1 MPDGK
6 TIAAMSLP
14 IPENLTQYAGRDLE
28 GMCFAENYHRW
39 ILRIFEPFLGTQ
51 LVEVGAG
58 TGSFSELVLKGR
70 IESLSLVEPSEEMY
84 KILHSRINRGHRSVK
99 INTYNAFF
107 TRVADHIRVNQRPDS
122 IIYVN
127 VMEHIAD
134 DETEL
139 RVAHQTLDDGGR
151 IFIFVPA
158 LRWLYGSLDQ
168 QIGHHRRYTRG
179 ELESKCVLAGFQVIR
194 SGYFDF
200 AGIVPWGIKYRVLKS
215 EKLEPKAVK
224 LYDKFV
230 VPAARAVESFIK
242 PPIGKNLFVI
252 AEKT

>member
-1 MPDGK
+1 
-6 TIAAMSLP
+6 MSLP
-14 IPENLTQYAGRDLE
+14 ITEDLTQYAGRDLE

-39 ILRIFEPFLGTQ
+39 ILRIFQPFLGTK

-70 IESLSLVEPSEEMY
+70 IESLALVEPSAEMY
-84 KILHSRINRGHRSVK
+84 KILHGRIDRTDRAVQ
-99 INTYNAFF
+99 ITTYNSFF
-107 TRVADHIRVNQRPDS
+107 TRVADHIRLHQRPDS

-134 DETEL
+134 DELEL
-139 RVAHQTLDDGGR
+139 RVAHKTLDDGGR

-168 QIGHHRRYTRG
+168 QIGHHRRYSRA
-179 ELESKCVLAGFQVIR
+179 ELESKCSRAGFRLIR

-200 AGIVPWGIKYRVLKS
+200 AGIVPWGIKYRVLRS
-215 EKLEPKAVK
+215 DKLDPKAVM
-224 LYDKFV
+224 LYDRFV
-230 VPAARAVESFIK
+230 VPAARAVESVIK

-252 AEKT
+252 AEKI

>member
-99 INTYNAFF
+99 STSPT
-107 TRVADHIRVNQRPDS
+107 TRRSCASRTRLWTMAGVFSFLFPRFA
-122 IIYVN
+122 
-127 VMEHIAD
+127 
-134 DETEL
+134 
-139 RVAHQTLDDGGR
+139 
-151 IFIFVPA
+151 
-158 LRWLYGSLDQ
+158 GSMAAWISRLVT
-168 QIGHHRRYTRG
+168 IGVTRG
-179 ELESKCVLAGFQVIR
+179 ASSKANAYSQAFR
-194 SGYFDF
+194 
-200 AGIVPWGIKYRVLKS
+200 
-215 EKLEPKAVK
+215 
-224 LYDKFV
+224 
-230 VPAARAVESFIK
+230 
-242 PPIGKNLFVI
+242 
-252 AEKT
+252 

>member
-1 MPDGK
+1 
-6 TIAAMSLP
+6 MSLP
-14 IPENLTQYAGRDLE
+14 IAEDLTKYAGRDLE

-58 TGSFSELVLKGR
+58 RGSFSELLLKGR

-84 KILHSRINRGHRSVK
+84 TILHSRLSHEGRSVK
-99 INTYNAFF
+99 IETYNAVF
-107 TRVADHIRVNQRPDS
+107 TQVAAHIKVNQRPDS

-134 DETEL
+134 DEREL
-139 RVAHQTLDDGGR
+139 RVAHETLENGGR

-168 QIGHHRRYTRG
+168 QIGHHRRYTRD
-179 ELESKCVLAGFQVIR
+179 ELESKCQRAGFQVIR

-200 AGIVPWGIKYRVLKS
+200 AGIVPWGIKYRVLRS
-215 EKLEPKAVK
+215 DSLEPAAVK
-224 LYDKFV
+224 LYDRFV
-230 VPAARAVESFIK
+230 VPAARRVESVIK

-252 AEKT
+252 AEKF